1 MCWRNRRRRKHA
13 AAQGAKARWTA
24 GIPLSPARV
33 RAVLMK
39 LGLRD
44 RVQGV
49 ILACETGFAYPR

>member
-1 MCWRNRRRRKHA
+1 MLDGRH
-13 AAQGAKARWTA
+13 TA
-24 GIPLSPARV
+24 PIRAV

-49 ILACETGFAYPR
+49 ILAYETRFAYPR